1 MKLLNKITLWFIG
14 VVFLVTPISMYIAL
28 RNIKKAMDQAEINRM
43 IQANDR
49 AASQMQTGGT
59 TSHFTQGRPIQIAPF
74 EGPLPEDKVC
84 IEETFKHNE
93 ENGNKECLIRVTSYY
108 EIAGHNYQVSSFDYV
123 TKSGEIL
130 AGMLH
135 SIFWKMLLIIISLL
149 LCARI
154 LSRYIFT
161 PLRHT
166 MKAIKNFNLKGKTT
180 LELPET
186 NTTEFKELNLFLKK
200 MTDKAI
206 EDYASVKEFSENASH
221 ELQTPLAILRSKM
234 ELLTETRIDES
245 QARLIEEMYK
255 AIDKLSRIN
264 RSLLFLTK
272 LENHEFETSQLLDFR
287 NSAREV
293 LGMYEERTSLKRLKV
308 KTDINEKV
316 LLKIHP
322 VLAEILLSNLFSNAI
337 RHNYEEGNIEMFL
350 TPDRLI
356 MRNTGRPPKI
366 PTEEL
371 FMRFKKGDQCN
382 SGIGLGLS
390 IVKQICQ
397 LHNFTIAY
405 RYDKG
410 WHALVIY
417 FNNGTDNRTTDI
429 KVQKIKDPV
438 LA

>member
-14 VVFLVTPISMYIAL
+14 VVFLVTPISMYIGL

-43 IQANDR
+43 IRANDR
-49 AASQMQTGGT
+49 AASQIQTGDT
-59 TSHFTQGRPIQIAPF
+59 TDHFTQGRPIQITPF

-84 IEETFKHNE
+84 IEETFKYNE

-180 LELPET
+180 LELRET

-293 LGMYEERTSLKRLKV
+293 LGMYEERTSLKRLKI
-308 KTDINEKV
+308 TARLDEKV

-337 RHNYEEGNIEMFL
+337 RHNYEEGNIEMLL
-350 TPDRLI
+350 TPDHLA
-356 MRNTGRPPKI
+356 MRNTGTPPKI

-397 LHNFTIAY
+397 LHNFTVTY
-405 RYDKG
+405 SYNEG

-417 FNNGTDNRTTDI
+417 FNNKAGSKAADI
-429 KVQKIKDPV
+429 EMRNIKDPV
-438 LA
+438 PA